1 MNEQEHDR
9 KPRLKRIHHSLIFW
23 LVSILML
30 VGIIYYAMTVDFAF
44 APHKPLKHP
53 AQNSRTP

>member
-1 MNEQEHDR
+1 MNEHAHDH

-23 LVSILML
+23 FFSILML
-30 VGIIYYAMTVDFAF
+30 AAIIYYAMTVDFAF
-44 APHKPLKHP
+44 APHRPLTHP